1 MGIGTE
7 SAMLNELRKLVK
19 EQERTNRLLEALLQA
34 NVRSVFP
41 PPAPWQQPEPNRD

>member
-34 NVRSVFP
+34 NVRPGV
-41 PPAPWQQPEPNRD
+41 PAASAEAAAGT